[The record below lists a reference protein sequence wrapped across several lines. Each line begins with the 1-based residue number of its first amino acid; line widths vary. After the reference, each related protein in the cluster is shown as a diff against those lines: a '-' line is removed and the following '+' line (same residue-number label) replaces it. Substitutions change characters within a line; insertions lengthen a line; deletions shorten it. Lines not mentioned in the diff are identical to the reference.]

1 VLVGVGWIR
10 FFFDGLY
17 LGLHWHF
24 LSIATMRVYSGDE
37 EAAAIVFYVLYVI
50 AWWLFLLKRAG
61 VRLLVLW

>member
-1 VLVGVGWIR
+1 VLVGVGWIC

-17 LGLHWHF
+17 LGFPGHF

-61 VRLLVLW
+61 VRLLLLW